1 MSAMGQRTKPLAGI
15 RKPSQEPTSSATPV
29 FAQSQAF
36 RYCRPDDGVGGLHL
50 VSLWR
55 AAIVSNESIVRHNPE
70 TVWPIPESFRSIYAH
85 GVELR
90 SKARLLFLSGQI
102 GVAPD
107 GSLATHFEAQCEV
120 AMTNVET
127 LLTGAA
133 MKQADIVKLVF
144 YLTRAADLATLGEL
158 RRKRWASPT
167 PPAVTTL
174 VVAALA
180 RPELL
185 IEIDVTA
192 ASAN

>member
-1 MSAMGQRTKPLAGI
+1 
-15 RKPSQEPTSSATPV
+15 
-29 FAQSQAF
+29 
-36 RYCRPDDGVGGLHL
+36 
-50 VSLWR
+50 
-55 AAIVSNESIVRHNPE
+55 
-70 TVWPIPESFRSIYAH
+70 
-85 GVELR
+85 
-90 SKARLLFLSGQI
+90 LSGQI

-127 LLTGAA
+127 LLTAAA
-133 MKQADIVKLVF
+133 MK
-144 YLTRAADLATLGEL
+144 
-158 RRKRWASPT
+158 
-167 PPAVTTL
+167 L

>member
-1 MSAMGQRTKPLAGI
+1 MRSVADV
-15 RKPSQEPTSSATPV
+15 PTSAATPV
-29 FAQSQAF
+29 FAQSQAWS
-36 RYCRPDDGVGGLHL
+36 YCQSDDGVDCISFPCG
-50 VSLWR
+50 R
-55 AAIVSNESIVRHNPE
+55 AAIVNNESVVRHNPE

-107 GSLATHFEAQCEV
+107 GSLAAHFEAQCEA

-127 LLTGAA
+127 LLTAAA

-144 YLTRAADLATLGEL
+144 YLTRATDLPTLGEL

>member
-1 MSAMGQRTKPLAGI
+1 MMASVDCIPFPCGR
-15 RKPSQEPTSSATPV
+15 V
-29 FAQSQAF
+29 
-36 RYCRPDDGVGGLHL
+36 V
-50 VSLWR
+50 
-55 AAIVSNESIVRHNPE
+55 IVSNESVVRHNPE

-90 SKARLLFLSGQI
+90 SMARLLFLSGQI

-120 AMTNVET
+120 AMTNIET
-127 LLTGAA
+127 LLAAGA

-144 YLTRAADLATLGEL
+144 YLTRAADLPTLGEL

-192 ASAN
+192 ASTS